1 MPSVAARHRC
11 GDSRILCAALA
22 VTLSSGCA
30 IGPKPPT
37 SPALLLRGSFGEGRA
52 AFHPTEV
59 APYTF
64 AQTTVRIHFDVGRG
78 IVYGRET
85 VVVRPKRNALRTLP
99 FNSLGLHF
107 RRIAINDRPAAYRLD
122 GSRQMLDVSLA
133 HLASSGEP
141 LRVDFVYWTQ
151 PQRGVYFV
159 RPDSAY
165 PKITPQIWSQGE
177 PTDNRRWF
185 PTWDEPNQKTPSE
198 LVITVPRGWTAVAN
212 GYLKSHRRSASNE
225 TWDWN
230 SPLPKSTYLIAFVAG
245 PLSKH
250 HTTLGQARDGGV
262 GRYGNGGMDVDSY
275 VPPPYA
281 DLNAPCFGQT
291 NDIVAFFQRI
301 IGVRFPFEKY
311 DQTAAERFTF
321 GGMENASATTQT
333 ARALHPPIEDEE
345 ASCDSLISHEL
356 AQQWWGDDAT
366 MSDWSNMWL
375 HEGFATY
382 FEELWSRE
390 RYGEAEFEYERY
402 QAQQAYFDETQ
413 RYYRPI
419 VDYDYFDPLD
429 IVDASS
435 HERPGEILHMLRWT
449 VGDARFFRALRAY
462 LLEYQYKNAD
472 TAQFFAAIGKS
483 LGTNLDWFKN
493 EWFYRAA
500 YPHYYV
506 TDRYDPAGHAVTYDI
521 RQKNYDGKPF
531 RVRVAIDAFV
541 NGRAYRVQPTID
553 RNQQTVRLTGVFS
566 KPQMVLFDPNNN
578 VLRQLTFPKSVDE
591 LTYQIANARHVG
603 DREWAL
609 GELASLTAST
619 GTKRSTAMRTI
630 RTVSLFDPFY
640 GLRAD
645 AVAVSASFDD
655 GKTVNG
661 ALRDSDK
668 RVRIAA
674 AGAAGRLE
682 HPPDTVIRA
691 LVRMSDDA
699 DPLVAGAALQSLGTL
714 RPPGAYDRLVA
725 ALHRPSFG
733 NAVASGALRGLAAC
747 GDRRALPLVLVRT
760 TYGTAEQE
768 RDTAIVALAQLSK
781 HLHESSAVLPSLL
794 KIVEHDPLIGSR
806 IAATTA
812 LGILGDPRALP
823 VLASVEQNDSQLLVQ
838 IYAWRASQTIRN

>member
-1 MPSVAARHRC
+1 LAAARHRC
-11 GDSRILCAALA
+11 GDPRLLCAALA

-30 IGPKPPT
+30 TGPKPST
-37 SPALLLRGSFGEGRA
+37 SPPQLSRGSFAEGRA

-59 APYTF
+59 APYAF
-64 AQTTVRIHFDVGRG
+64 AQTIVRIHFDFGRG

-85 VVVRPKRNALRTLP
+85 VVVRPKRNGLRTLP
-99 FNSLGLHF
+99 FNSLGIHF
-107 RRIAINDRPAAYRLD
+107 QRIAVNGTPATYQLD
-122 GSRQMLDVSLA
+122 SSRQLLDLA
-133 HLASSGEP
+133 LRQPATSGES
-141 LRVDFVYWTQ
+141 LRVDFTYWAQ

-165 PKITPQIWSQGE
+165 PRITPQIWSQGE

-198 LVITVPRGWTAVAN
+198 LIVTVPRGWTAVAN
-212 GYLKSHRRSASNE
+212 GYLKSHLRSGSNE

-230 SPLPKSTYLIAFVAG
+230 SPLPKSTYLIAFVTG

-250 HTTLGQARDGGV
+250 HTTLSQAREGDIA
-262 GRYGNGGMDVDSY
+262 RYDNGGMDVDSY

-281 DLNAPCFGQT
+281 DLNAACFGRT
-291 NDIVAFFQRI
+291 NDIVAFFQGI

-333 ARALHPPIEDEE
+333 ALALHPPIEDEE

-382 FEELWSRE
+382 FQELWSRE

-435 HERPGEILHMLRWT
+435 HERPGEILHMLRWM

-462 LLEYQYKNAD
+462 LLDYQYENAD
-472 TAQFFAAIGKS
+472 TGQFFAAIGKS
-483 LGTNLDWFKN
+483 LGTNLGWF
-493 EWFYRAA
+493 ESQWFYRAA

-506 TDRYDPAGHAVTYDI
+506 TDRYDPAAHTVTYDV
-521 RQKNYDGKPF
+521 RQKNHDGKPF
-531 RVRVAIDAFV
+531 RVRVVIEAFV
-541 NGRAYRVQPTID
+541 NGRTYRVQPAID
-553 RNQQTVRLTGVFS
+553 RNEQTVRIAGIPS
-566 KPQMVLFDPNNN
+566 KPQMVLFDPDNN
-578 VLRQLTFPKSVDE
+578 VLRQLTFPKSIDE
-591 LTYQIANARHVG
+591 LAYQISHAWHVG

-609 GELASLTAST
+609 EALGSLSASMGARRLA
-619 GTKRSTAMRTI
+619 AMRAI
-630 RTVSLFDPFY
+630 RTASLFDPFY

-655 GKTVNG
+655 GETVSR
-661 ALRDSDK
+661 ALHDPDK

-674 AGAAGRLE
+674 EGAAGHLV
-682 HPPDTVIRA
+682 HPPEAVIRA
-691 LVRMSDDA
+691 LETMSDDP
-699 DPLVAGAALQSLGTL
+699 DPMVAAAALQSLGML
-714 RPPGAYDRLVA
+714 RAPHTYDRLVA
-725 ALHRPSFG
+725 ALGRPSFG
-733 NAVASGALRGLAAC
+733 NALASGALRGLAAY
-747 GDRRALPLVLVRT
+747 GDRRALPLVLART
-760 TYGTAEQE
+760 AYGTAEQE
-768 RDTAIVALAQLSK
+768 RNTAIVALAQLAK
-781 HLHESSAVLPSLL
+781 HLHESSAVLPALL

-838 IYAWRASQTIRN
+838 IYAWRASQTLRT